1 MTDVTGGGAA
11 EDPVPAA
18 QAPAAQEFLPLR
30 LLAHVLVVLLAG
42 GIALDTAIL
51 VLPTFTRGHTQT
63 QADMDLKPLVVLSR
77 VVLAATAILFVV
89 WFRRARVNAE
99 RSTWRQ
105 RRARAWVILGWI
117 IPFANLWVPFQLMG
131 DIWRAGLPPA
141 RRTRVAW
148 LPALWWASW
157 LLTGVSPIRSGT
169 PSSPWE
175 PQFPHSWPNLCLY
188 GCAGL
193 TLIAIIKIVS
203 TGPVGEP

>member
-11 EDPVPAA
+11 QDPVPAA
-18 QAPAAQEFLPLR
+18 HAQAAREFLPLR
-30 LLAHVLVVLLAG
+30 LLAHVLVVLLAA
-42 GIALDTAIL
+42 GIALDAAIL
-51 VLPTFTRGHTQT
+51 VLPKFTRGST
-63 QADMDLKPLVVLSR
+63 QAGTDTEPLVVLSR
-77 VVLAATAILFVV
+77 VVLAATAILFLA
-89 WFRRARVNAE
+89 WFRRARINAE
-99 RSTWRQ
+99 RSGWRQ

-141 RRTRVAW
+141 RWARVAW

-157 LLTGVSPIRSGT
+157 LFTGVSPIRSGT

-175 PQFPHSWPNLCLY
+175 PQFPHSWPTLGLY

-193 TLIAIIKIVS
+193 TLIVIIKIVS
-203 TGPVGEP
+203 TGPVGKP